1 MEFDFTLKF
10 KLATNTPV
18 ADEFIERLHAVG
30 CDDALLGV
38 GQPGRVAM
46 QFVREAASAQNAIV
60 SALEA
65 VKDAIPDAKLLEVA
79 PDFVGLSDVAE
90 FVGVSRQNM
99 RKLMLTHKD
108 HFPAPFH
115 EGSAAL
121 WHLYPVLMWL
131 KGRPGYDI
139 AQSLVDVAYVA
150 MQINQH
156 VLPCY
161 APYNGS
167 LTANELKAISN
178 FAGGSSG

>member
-1 MEFDFTLKF
+1 
-10 KLATNTPV
+10 
-18 ADEFIERLHAVG
+18 
-30 CDDALLGV
+30 
-38 GQPGRVAM
+38 
-46 QFVREAASAQNAIV
+46 
-60 SALEA
+60 
-65 VKDAIPDAKLLEVA
+65 
-79 PDFVGLSDVAE
+79 
-90 FVGVSRQNM
+90 
-99 RKLMLTHKD
+99 MLTHKD

-161 APYNGS
+161 APYKGS
-167 LTANELKAISN
+167 LTANELKAISK
-178 FAGGSSG
+178 FAGGASG